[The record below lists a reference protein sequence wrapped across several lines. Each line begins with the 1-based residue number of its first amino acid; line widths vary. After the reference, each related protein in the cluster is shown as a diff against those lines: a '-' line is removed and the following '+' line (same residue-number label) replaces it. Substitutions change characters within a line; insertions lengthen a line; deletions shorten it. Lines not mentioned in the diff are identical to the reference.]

1 MARPKSL
8 ATLSVEALLEM
19 RDSISEMLSTKA
31 REMRSQLSR
40 LAGGDS
46 KATNGR
52 KAHHAK
58 GKKVQA
64 KYRDPKTKATWA
76 GRGAQPVWLREAVK
90 QGASLESFA
99 VAKRGRK
106 AKHK

>member
-1 MARPKSL
+1 MAKSKTL

-31 REMRSQLSR
+31 KEMRSQLSR
-40 LAGGDS
+40 LAGEEPKG
-46 KATNGR
+46 TNGR
-52 KAHHAK
+52 KAHPAK
-58 GKKVQA
+58 GKKVQE
-64 KYRDPKTKATWA
+64 KYRNPKTKATWA
-76 GRGAQPVWLREAVK
+76 GRGVQPVWLREAVK